1 MDTIAALATARGIAA
16 LAVVRVSGPRAVA
29 VVDACLPHIPLG
41 EMATHTVQMAYFRH
55 PLDGRRI
62 DQVVVTLF
70 RAPLSSTGEDV
81 VEITCH
87 GGEVAWQ
94 LVLQA
99 LYAAGARPAEP
110 GEFTQRAFLNGKLD
124 LAQAEAVAELIH
136 ADSERAHFTSLA
148 HLRGRYS
155 ELLEALREELLEVAS
170 FVELELDFSDEDV
183 AFADRPRIAGLLHR
197 ARNLVS
203 DLLGSYHFGA
213 LVRDGVKVVLAGRP
227 NAGKSTLLNRLVGYD
242 RAIVSPTAG
251 TTRDEIEAEATLDGL
266 RFRFTD
272 TAGLRLTP
280 DAIEAEGVRRARARM
295 QEADL
300 VLYLYDATCGM
311 DEEEVRDVKSL
322 RDARPSLPIVLLA
335 NKADLCTD
343 EPGAPLPGF
352 PFLALSAHT
361 AKPNQLAFEALLA
374 LLIEQTAGE
383 LRNADAAY
391 VVTNQRHRHHLRDAL
406 EALDR
411 ADLAFQSGGTG
422 EVLALDLRVALHALG
437 SITGAITNEDIL
449 SQIFSRFCIGK

>member
-1 MDTIAALATARGIAA
+1 
-16 LAVVRVSGPRAVA
+16 
-29 VVDACLPHIPLG
+29 
-41 EMATHTVQMAYFRH
+41 
-55 PLDGRRI
+55 
-62 DQVVVTLF
+62 
-70 RAPLSSTGEDV
+70 
-81 VEITCH
+81 
-87 GGEVAWQ
+87 
-94 LVLQA
+94 VLQA
-99 LYAAGARPAEP
+99 LYAAGARPASP

-124 LAQAEAVAELIH
+124 LVQAEAVAELIH

-183 AFADRPRIAGLLHR
+183 AFADRPRVEGLLHR
-197 ARNLVS
+197 AQTLVS
-203 DLLGSYHFGA
+203 DLLGSYQFGA
-213 LVRDGVKVVLAGRP
+213 LVRDGVKVVLSGRP

-251 TTRDEIEAEATLDGL
+251 TTRDEIDAETTLDGL

-280 DAIEAEGVRRARARM
+280 DPIEAEGVRRARARM

-300 VLYLYDATCGM
+300 VLYLYDASCGM
-311 DEEEVRDVKSL
+311 EESEVQDLEAL
-322 RDARPSLPIVLLA
+322 RTSRPSLPIVLLA
-335 NKADLCTD
+335 NKADLCPE
-343 EPGAPLPGF
+343 EPIAPLPGF

-361 AKPNQLAFEALLA
+361 AQPSQEAFER
-374 LLIEQTAGE
+374 LIQLQLELTAGD

-391 VVTNQRHRHHLRDAL
+391 VVTNQRHRYHLREALDAL
-406 EALDR
+406 ER
-411 ADLAFQSGGTG
+411 AHGAFTSGRTG